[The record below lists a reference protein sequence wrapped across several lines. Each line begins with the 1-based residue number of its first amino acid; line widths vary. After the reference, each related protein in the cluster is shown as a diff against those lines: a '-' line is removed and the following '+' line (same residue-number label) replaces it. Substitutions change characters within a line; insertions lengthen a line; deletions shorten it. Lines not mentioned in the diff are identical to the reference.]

1 MRTCLNSLNLGLSV
15 RLFDILKTYYN
26 GGTVVNELR
35 RCVMT
40 ELYCLGQQ
48 NPNIKLNFYQ
58 QVRQVGLIDMPGQ
71 GLQNYLDVLIFEI
84 IV

>member
-1 MRTCLNSLNLGLSV
+1 MS
-15 RLFDILKTYYN
+15 
-26 GGTVVNELR
+26 
-35 RCVMT
+35 